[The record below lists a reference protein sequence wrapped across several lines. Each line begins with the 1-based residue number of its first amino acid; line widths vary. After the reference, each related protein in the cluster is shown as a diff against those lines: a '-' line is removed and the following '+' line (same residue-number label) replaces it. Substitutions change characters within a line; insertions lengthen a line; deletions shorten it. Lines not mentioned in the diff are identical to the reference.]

1 MHTGSSR
8 KTHHAQLCEF
18 ILATPVGAVLE
29 SVDTEH
35 CEDFYEYYLHDFV
48 RSVHRC
54 KHRKTEHDNMEY
66 QVQLFFVIV
75 FLFMIFICLYSLYPM
90 H

>member
-1 MHTGSSR
+1 MHAGSSR
-8 KTHHAQLCEF
+8 KTHHTQLCEF

-35 CEDFYEYYLHDFV
+35 CEELYKCYLHDFV

-66 QVQLFFVIV
+66 QVQFWVLFFV
-75 FLFMIFICLYSLYPM
+75 LLMIFICLYSLYLM

>member
-1 MHTGSSR
+1 MTTESFFIGMFSLYHAGLSR

-29 SVDTEH
+29 SVDNEH
-35 CEDFYEYYLHDFV
+35 CEEFYEFYLHDFV

-54 KHRKTEHDNMEY
+54 KHRKSDTDNMEY
-66 QVQLFFVIV
+66 QVGLWTF
-75 FLFMIFICLYSLYPM
+75 
-90 H
+90 